1 MLDNLYLE
9 VPLLAADAVYLS
21 EGDEVDVGV
30 PADLDQLGGDDSHS
44 ALIGRKGLIE
54 LCHDPADTGGPLYQM
69 YIKS

>member
-1 MLDNLYLE
+1 MLDNFDLE
-9 VPLLAADAVYLS
+9 VSLLAADAVYVG

-44 ALIGRKGLIE
+44 TLIGGEGLIQ
-54 LCHDPADTGGPLYQM
+54 LGHDSADSRGPFHQV